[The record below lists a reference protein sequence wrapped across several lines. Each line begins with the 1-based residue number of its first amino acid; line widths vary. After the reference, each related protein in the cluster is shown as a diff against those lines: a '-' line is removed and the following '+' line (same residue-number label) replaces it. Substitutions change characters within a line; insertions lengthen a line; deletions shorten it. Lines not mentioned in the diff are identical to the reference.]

1 MLTFADTTL
10 TYLSIGLLAA
20 FVGMLTWLIVLQIR
34 FNRLLRRY
42 RHLMTGAEGTNLEQ
56 VLDKHLNQVREH
68 VETVQALKTQTRKIE
83 RTLQHCLQWMGLI
96 RYNPFRDTGGNQS
109 FAWAVVD
116 GEGSGVVITS
126 LHSREGTRIYAKPVE
141 RWESPHPLT
150 DEEREA
156 IARAR
161 QQQG

>member
-1 MLTFADTTL
+1 MLTFSDVAL
-10 TYLSIGLLAA
+10 TYLSIGLLVA
-20 FVGMLTWLIVLQIR
+20 VIGLLSWLIVLQIR
-34 FNRLLRRY
+34 FNRLLRQY
-42 RHLMTGAEGTNLEQ
+42 RRLMTGVEGANLEQ
-56 VLDKHLNQVREH
+56 VLDEHLNQVRGH